1 MASVVVD
8 QLTGAIGQVALMNSN
23 FNWGGDFYTLDS
35 VQKLARKLFHALS
48 VTSPGCSHL
57 VIEGMVT

>member
-1 MASVVVD
+1 MA
-8 QLTGAIGQVALMNSN
+8 LKNSN

-35 VQKLARKLFHALS
+35 AQKLARKLFHALS
-48 VTSPGCSHL
+48 VTSPGHSHL